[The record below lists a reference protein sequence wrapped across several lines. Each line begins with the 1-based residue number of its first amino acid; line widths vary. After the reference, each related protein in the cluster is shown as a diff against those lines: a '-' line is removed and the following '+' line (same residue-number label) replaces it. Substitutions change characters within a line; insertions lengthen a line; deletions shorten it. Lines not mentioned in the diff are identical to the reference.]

1 MAKFLNSHFVVIY
14 IVEIER
20 MTSMIKH
27 DYMMLV
33 LLHMNHMIYWS
44 PYDY

>member
-14 IVEIER
+14 IVER
-20 MTSMIKH
+20 MNSMIKH
-27 DYMMLV
+27 DYMMVV